1 MSKAKIKEFKHRML
15 RYIVKMF
22 CITVVTMQSKEIVR
36 RNSPCT
42 KANEVFSILNPSTLL
57 FFFFFPSSCRYL
69 QAMEKIKKT
78 RASTKSATVYVI
90 SRNIPSLDR
99 SLSFSFSLSLHW
111 PDIAYDSWI
120 LLIEPCILVAYHYT
134 RSNRADRFVQIVSL
148 RNRDYDGYWA
158 FYGNLDCNY
167 HRKTFAK

>member
-1 MSKAKIKEFKHRML
+1 MHYRSHHAK
-15 RYIVKMF
+15 
-22 CITVVTMQSKEIVR
+22 Q
-36 RNSPCT
+36 RNREKKFALYQGERSIFYLESLHS
-42 KANEVFSILNPSTLL
+42 ALFFLFSIELSIFASDGENKKNASFNKERDRLCNFSQYSKPRSISL
-57 FFFFFPSSCRYL
+57 FLFL
-69 QAMEKIKKT
+69 
-78 RASTKSATVYVI
+78 
-90 SRNIPSLDR
+90 
-99 SLSFSFSLSLHW
+99 SLSLHW